1 VPVPTSA
8 RTRYDEAVNQILLH
22 RLLALNAA
30 LALSLTTRALAQQ
43 AAPFFG
49 GAVTGYDVEV
59 GIIDAGA
66 ILDAQPV
73 VSSDQ
78 RYVTINAR
86 PSNSNLIA
94 LQTFPVLAA
103 VAGSGYVGGV
113 DPSGALT
120 PAVARTSPSDVDRA
134 ARDAASVLNQRGVY
148 LLTPLK

>member
-1 VPVPTSA
+1 
-8 RTRYDEAVNQILLH
+8 VNNKQPYRILV
-22 RLLALNAA
+22 LAGA
-30 LALSLTTRALAQQ
+30 LALFLTARAHAQQ
-43 AAPFFG
+43 VPPFFG
-49 GAVTGYDVEV
+49 GPVSGYDVEI

-73 VSSDQ
+73 VSSDE

-120 PAVARTSPSDVDRA
+120 PAAPRTSPSDIDRA
-134 ARDAASVLNQRGVY
+134 ARDAASVLNHRGVY
-148 LLTPLK
+148 LLAALK